1 VQAHH
6 PSNRL
11 MRDEQPLRSE
21 TSQAQ
26 RRLMRRHGTDDVSAA
41 VREAVDRDGYAM
53 FRIRLSLSEMPT
65 A

>member
-1 VQAHH
+1 
-6 PSNRL
+6 

-26 RRLMRRHGTDDVSAA
+26 QRLARRHGTDDVNAA
-41 VREAVDRDGYAM
+41 VREAVDRDGYAL

>member
-11 MRDEQPLRSE
+11 MRDEQPLPE

-26 RRLMRRHGTDDVSAA
+26 RRLTRRHGTDDLNAA
-41 VREAVDRDGYAM
+41 VREAVDRDGYAL